1 MNAAGNAS
9 VPQVDKEGSWWVRL
23 GPKLFLSYMVVVVV
37 GASVVHFGA
46 LWLAPHAFAQ
56 HIRAM
61 QEAVHQA
68 MTGGQISVD
77 LQANLYAG
85 YRHAVDTALL
95 LALGGAVLA
104 AVAVSLFVTFKISR
118 PLRAMVR
125 ATEYIAEGHY
135 EERVPVF
142 GSPEHPDE
150 LTELAVHF
158 NRMAGHLAHSEE
170 RRRELIGDVA
180 HELRTPLTTIK
191 GYIEGLVDG
200 VLPPER
206 ETYLLIC
213 QETNRMSR
221 LIDDLQELS
230 RVEAGAYE
238 LHPRPLSVQ
247 ALVETAIR
255 RLEPQFREKGVAVR
269 ADLPERLPQ
278 VQVDRDRML
287 QVLTNLLG
295 NALHYTPSGG
305 SVMVKA
311 YRRGSEIAIAV
322 RDTGEGIPA
331 EHLPHIF
338 QRFYRVDKSRSRT
351 GGGTGI
357 GLTIAKHL
365 VEAHGGRIWAESPGK
380 GQGSTFTFTL
390 PVSS

>member
-1 MNAAGNAS
+1 MRLKLPARFS
-9 VPQVDKEGSWWVRL
+9 CPPRKFWWRRL
-23 GPKLFLSYMVVVVV
+23 GPKLFLSYLVVITAGVVVAHTVV
-37 GASVVHFGA
+37 
-46 LWLAPHAFAQ
+46 LWAAPSAFAH
-56 HIRAM
+56 HILTM
-61 QEAVHQA
+61 QEAVRQA
-68 MTGGQISVD
+68 ASGGQITVN
-77 LQANLYAG
+77 LQADLYTSFH
-85 YRHAVDTALL
+85 RALDQ
-95 LALGGAVLA
+95 ALIWSLVGAVLA
-104 AVAVSLFVTFKISR
+104 AVAVSIFVTFKIAR
-118 PLRAMVR
+118 PLQAMARV
-125 ATEYIAEGHY
+125 TQYIAEGHY
-135 EERVPVF
+135 QERVPVF
-142 GSPEHPDE
+142 GSSEYPDE
-150 LTELAVHF
+150 LTELALHF
-158 NRMAGHLAHSEE
+158 NLMADRLAHSEE
-170 RRRELIGDVA
+170 RRRALIGDVA

-213 QETNRMSR
+213 QEANRMSR

-238 LHPRPLSVQ
+238 LHLRPLTVQ

-255 RLEPQFREKGVAVR
+255 RLEPQFREKGVTLRLAL
-269 ADLPERLPQ
+269 DGRLPR
-278 VQVDRDRML
+278 VMVDRDRML

-305 SVMVKA
+305 EVTVRS
-311 YRRGSEIAIAV
+311 YRVGGEVAIAV
-322 RDTGEGIPA
+322 SDTGVGIPP

-390 PVSS
+390 PAAV

>member
-1 MNAAGNAS
+1 MKNTHLTTPA
-9 VPQVDKEGSWWVRL
+9 PRSWWGRL
-23 GPKLFLSYMVVVVV
+23 GPKIFLSYLVVITAGVVVAHTVV
-37 GASVVHFGA
+37 
-46 LWLAPHAFAQ
+46 LWVAPSAFAH
-56 HIRAM
+56 HIHTM
-61 QEAVHQA
+61 QEAMQQA
-68 MTGGQISVD
+68 ASSGNITVD
-77 LQANLYAG
+77 LQADLYAG
-85 YRHAVDTALL
+85 FHRALDEALL
-95 LALGGAVLA
+95 WSLLGAVLA
-104 AVAVSLFVTFKISR
+104 AVAVSIFVTLKISR
-118 PLRAMVR
+118 PLQAMVR
-125 ATEYIAEGHY
+125 VTQYIAEGHY
-135 EERVPVF
+135 QERVPLF
-142 GSPEHPDE
+142 GSSEYPDE
-150 LTELAVHF
+150 LTELALHF
-158 NRMAGHLAHSEE
+158 NLMAEHLAHSEE
-170 RRRELIGDVA
+170 RRRALIGDVA

-213 QETNRMSR
+213 QEANRMSR
-221 LIDDLQELS
+221 LVDDLQELS

-238 LHPRPLSVQ
+238 LHPRPLTVE

-255 RLEPQFREKGVAVR
+255 RLEPQFREKGVALHL
-269 ADLPERLPQ
+269 ALDERLPR
-278 VQVDRDRML
+278 VLVDRDRML
-287 QVLTNLLG
+287 QVMTNLLG

-305 SVMVKA
+305 SVTVRA
-311 YRRGSEIAIAV
+311 YRSGNAVAIAV
-322 RDTGEGIPA
+322 SDTGAGIPP

-390 PVSS
+390 PPAA